1 MTASNVQRKLA
12 AILSADVKGYSRLMG
27 DDEVATI
34 RTLTAYR
41 DIMASSI
48 QRYRGRVVDAPG
60 DNLLAE
66 FSSVVDAVHCAVEV
80 QGALQERNATLP
92 DQRKMEF
99 RIGINVGDVI
109 VEGERI
115 YGDGVNIAARLEGLA
130 EPGGIC
136 ISGSA
141 YDQVE
146 NKLTV
151 LALNYDPLGE
161 QTVKNIAKPVLA
173 YRVRVGEAAAPGVA
187 PRAELPSADIAVRP
201 RSPELP
207 SKPSIAVLPFANL
220 SGDVEQEY
228 FSDGITEDLITDLS
242 KLSGL
247 FVISRN
253 STFVYKGKAVKPE
266 QLKNDLGVRYM
277 LEGSVRKAANRVRI
291 TAQLVDVTTGFHL
304 WADRYDRELQD
315 IFAVQDEVTQKIV
328 SALEVTL
335 TEGERT
341 RMGRPLTTN
350 LEAYECFLRGL
361 EFFSHRTAVSNAQA
375 KQMFE
380 QAISLDPNFAAAY
393 ARLGRACMIEWTFQW
408 STDTKLPE
416 RAKTLARRAVELDD
430 TLPGAHQTLAYVYLM
445 QKQFEKAVA
454 EAERAVALDPNDA
467 DAYVTLAEI
476 LSCAGEPQRALGLVE
491 KALQLD
497 PHYPPSYL
505 FALGQ
510 VHHLSGNREGA
521 IAAFKRVLTRNP
533 EHERAHFFLALIYS
547 EIGRLEE
554 ARAAFAMVKKL
565 NPASSLAWAKDK
577 IPYLDG
583 KLVDYWIERL
593 RALETLDA
601 TATPQAPSTVDL
613 SE

>member
-1 MTASNVQRKLA
+1 MTTPNVQRKLA
-12 AILSADVKGYSRLMG
+12 AIFSADVKGYSRLMG

-41 DIMASSI
+41 EVMASSI
-48 QRYRGRVVDAPG
+48 RQHRGRVVDAPG

-66 FSSVVDAVHCAVEV
+66 FTSVVDAVHCAIEV
-80 QGALQERNATLP
+80 QGTLVERNATLP

-136 ISGSA
+136 ISGA
-141 YDQVE
+141 VYDQVE
-146 NKLTV
+146 NKLTS
-151 LALNYDPLGE
+151 LLIGYDPLGE
-161 QTVKNIAKPVLA
+161 QTVKNIVKPVLA
-173 YRVRVGEAAAPGVA
+173 YRVRVGEAPLLAPTQ
-187 PRAELPSADIAVRP
+187 RAELLYASTIS

-207 SKPSIAVLPFANL
+207 PKPSIAVLPFANL
-220 SGDVEQEY
+220 SGDAEQEY

-266 QLKNDLGVRYM
+266 QLRNDLGVRYM

-315 IFAVQDEVTQKIV
+315 IFAVQDEVTRKIV

-335 TEGERT
+335 TEGEQK
-341 RMGRPLTTN
+341 RMGRALTTN

-361 EFFSHRTAVSNAQA
+361 EFFAHRTASSNAQA
-375 KQMFE
+375 RRMFE
-380 QAISLDPNFAAAY
+380 RAIALDPDFAAAC

-408 STDTKLPE
+408 SADPGLPDQAE
-416 RAKTLARRAVELDD
+416 ALARRAVALDE
-430 TLPGAHQTLAYVYLM
+430 TLPGAHQTLAYVHLLR
-445 QKQFEKAVA
+445 KQFPQAVA

-467 DAYVTLAEI
+467 DACVTLAEI
-476 LSCAGEPQRALGLVE
+476 LSCAGAPQRALGLVQ

-497 PHYPPSYL
+497 PHYPPSYI

-510 VHHLSGNREGA
+510 VHYLNGQYEDA
-521 IAAFKRVLTRNP
+521 LAAFKRVLTRNP
-533 EHERAHFFLALIYS
+533 EHERAYFFLGLIYS
-547 EIGRLEE
+547 EFGRKAE
-554 ARAAFAMVKKL
+554 ALAALAMVKKL
-565 NPASSLAWAKDK
+565 NPASSLQQLKEK
-577 IPYLDG
+577 VPYLDQNLM
-583 KLVDYWIERL
+583 KRWIDQLDSLE
-593 RALETLDA
+593 ALESDA
-601 TATPQAPSTVDL
+601 TPETPAPADL